1 MTQSSAAR
9 LLVPSA
15 DALGECPVWD
25 PARRELLWT
34 DIQGRRL
41 HRLPDGSVE
50 PITLSLERRLCSF
63 AVADDG
69 SLIAAFDRGLGFL
82 DRDTGSVDWL
92 GDVEP
97 DRTDTRCNDG
107 RPDRNGSFVFG
118 TMVEGDG
125 PGLGNFY
132 HWNAWRGLTHLY
144 RSARIANGL
153 CFGPDGLG
161 IHYADS
167 ARGVLWSARYHPQHA
182 LVLEDEVLVP
192 SGVLPG
198 APDGATVDAGG
209 NVWNARWGGSQVVCV
224 SPRGDLLAVVEVGV
238 PNVSACCFG
247 GDGLDR
253 LYITTARE
261 HLDPGHPAFEQ
272 SGSLWVAEPGAVGL
286 APTPVISGR

>member
-1 MTQSSAAR
+1 MQNSAAQ

-15 DALGECPVWD
+15 DVLGECPVWD
-25 PARRELLWT
+25 PARGELLWT
-34 DIQGRRL
+34 DIHGRRL
-41 HRLPDGSVE
+41 HRLPGGEGD
-50 PITLSLERRLCSF
+50 PITLDLDRRLCSF

-82 DRDTGSVDWL
+82 DRDTGAVDWL

-97 DRTDTRCNDG
+97 DRTETRCNDG

-132 HWNAWRGLTHLY
+132 HWNARRGLTHLY
-144 RSARIANGL
+144 RSARISNGL
-153 CFGPDGLG
+153 CFGPDGLT

-167 ARGVLWSARYHPQHA
+167 ARGVLWTARYHPQHA
-182 LVLEDEVLVP
+182 LVLEDDVLVG

-198 APDGATVDAGG
+198 VPDGAAVDVDG
-209 NVWNARWGGSQVVCV
+209 NVWNARWGGSQVTCI
-224 SPRGDLLAVVEVGV
+224 SPAGERLAMVEVGV
-238 PNVSACCFG
+238 PQVSACCFG
-247 GDGLDR
+247 GPDLDR

-261 HLDPGHPAFEQ
+261 HLDPDHPAFEA
-272 SGSLWVAEPGAVGL
+272 SGSLWVAEPGVVGL
-286 APTPVISGR
+286 EPVPVISGR